1 MPELIEKPIKNVF
14 NAKFY
19 IYLSI
24 GGLKSDRL
32 LAFSFPRVF
41 LAVSPIPGSF
51 IRTTFIGTKSSER
64 IFSVIPRAS
73 RRGLSKY

>member
-19 IYLSI
+19 INLSI

-32 LAFSFPRVF
+32 LAQ
-41 LAVSPIPGSF
+41 PGKNSNPY
-51 IRTTFIGTKSSER
+51 S
-64 IFSVIPRAS
+64 
-73 RRGLSKY
+73 